1 VELPVFQGT
10 PVDVR
15 RERSPVGLKR
25 LLAYSAR
32 ETLEVLR
39 DPIRLAFAF
48 LGSAILMLLFGFG
61 ITTDVEELRY
71 AALDLDQTPASRTYL
86 RSFAGSPRFFV
97 EQPPLRS
104 PEELLQRLKAN
115 DISFA
120 LEIPSQF
127 GRDLKRGSTPDVSA
141 WIDGAMPSRAE
152 TILGYIGGIH
162 AKSLED
168 LARQQPDA
176 VSAAPAADLVLRYRY
191 NPSFESIYAM
201 VPSVPAILLIMFP
214 AVLAAISVAREKEF
228 GSITNFYVTPT
239 TRLEF
244 LLGKQLPY
252 IAIGM
257 LNYMILTVMGL
268 VVFQVPLKGS
278 GFTLTLGALL
288 YVTTT
293 TGLGLLVSTFTSSQ
307 VAAVIA
313 TTILTLL
320 PTVQFSGMLQP
331 VSTLEGG
338 AKLVGSLWP
347 TTYYM
352 HLSVGAFTK
361 ALKAPELWP
370 DLVALA
376 AFIPVLTTLSA
387 LAFKKQER

>member
-1 VELPVFQGT
+1 
-10 PVDVR
+10 
-15 RERSPVGLKR
+15 VGLQR

-48 LGSAILMLLFGFG
+48 LGSVVLMLLMGFG
-61 ITTDVEELRY
+61 ITTDVEALRY
-71 AALDLDQTPASRTYL
+71 AVLDLDQTPASRTYL
-86 RSFAGSPRFFV
+86 RSFAGSPQFFV

-104 PEELLQRLKAN
+104 PEELLERLQAN

-120 LEIPSQF
+120 LEVPPDF
-127 GRDLKRGSTPDVSA
+127 GRDLKRGSTPEVSV

-152 TILGYIGGIH
+152 TILGYVGGVH
-162 AKSLED
+162 AHALKD
-168 LARQQPDA
+168 VARPQPGA
-176 VSAAPAADLVLRYRY
+176 TSAAPAAIVLRYRY
-191 NPSFESIYAM
+191 NPSFESIYVM

-214 AVLAAISVAREKEF
+214 AVLAAISVAREKEL

-257 LNYMILTVMGL
+257 LNYLILTVMGV

-278 GFTLTLGALL
+278 GLALTLGALL
-288 YVTTT
+288 YVAIT
-293 TGLGLLVSTFTSSQ
+293 TGLGLLVSAFTSSQ

-320 PTVQFSGMLQP
+320 PTVQFSGMMQP

-338 AKLVGSLWP
+338 ARLVGSLWP

-361 ALKAPELWP
+361 ALGFPELWT
-370 DLVALA
+370 DLVILA
-376 AFIPVLTTLSA
+376 AFIPVLTLVSA
-387 LAFKKQER
+387 LALTKQER